1 MEDLKRFV
9 FKMYDFSFLEAIKD
23 NDVVPGPF
31 DKTQAEAMLAD
42 FLAEHGGK
50 ASHETVIPD
59 LCAHPGGRRILLAV
73 FGNSPFLSR
82 LVFRDPLFLAK
93 LSLQG
98 PENSMAET
106 SRDLKEL
113 AQADLFQEEL
123 GRRLRRLR
131 GQAALTIAVADIT
144 GYWELPQVLQALSDF
159 AQAVLQCVVDALLR
173 AHARTGDVLLA
184 DPARPSH
191 GCGYTIIAMGKL
203 GSRELNYSSDIDL
216 IVLYDPDRSSYAG
229 KRDVQDFQV
238 RFTRTLV
245 RLLQDFTEDGYVFR
259 VDLRLRPDPSST
271 PIALPAG
278 AAETYYESAGKG
290 WERSAMIKAR
300 AVAGDIELGEQFL
313 KNISPFV
320 WRRNLDYAAIRDVQD
335 MIGLIR
341 AHHGHGEI
349 QIAGHNI
356 KQGIGG
362 IREIEF
368 YAQTHQL
375 ISGGRD
381 RQLREPSTLGM
392 IKVLQEKG
400 LLDEQAAGLLR
411 NAYVFLRVLEHRLQ
425 MTHDEQTQTLPKDP
439 VEFARL
445 GNFMGFPD
453 HQEFT
458 RTVRRHL
465 ENAAAQFQKLMA
477 LENGGAPDKQKAAP
491 QALSED
497 FLQGLGFADSKRA
510 FTITETWRSFRYRAM
525 RSPRAQELLNQLT
538 PEILNALAATSDP
551 DGALLRFDEFL
562 AALPAGV
569 QIFSLFTANP
579 WLLRLLAEIMGMA
592 PGLAQI
598 LGRRPALLDA
608 VLSPGFLDD
617 FPGEAELAK
626 DLEYALEAAQ
636 DFQDVLDITRRWV
649 NERKFQAGVQLL
661 RHLLDGAAAGKALS
675 RIATTLI
682 RTLLPR
688 VEDEF
693 ALKHGRVPDAA
704 MAVIAMG
711 KLGGEELTFTSD
723 LDLIFIYPDTQ
734 EMSDGK
740 SPLGAAQYFARLG
753 QRFINALTALT
764 PEGQLYEVDMRLR
777 PSGGKG
783 PIAVSLEAFRRYH
796 EELAQTWEHM
806 AWTRA
811 RILTGPEQLTAD
823 INRITHGF
831 LRRKRD
837 VASLAHDVAV
847 MRGKVDR
854 EFHSDNIWDL
864 KYVRGGMID
873 AEFTTQFLILNYA
886 VEFEDVLHTNI
897 ISALERLRSHQAL
910 SEAGAEDFGAPLS
923 LLRDLQQITRLC
935 LDEPRAVPA
944 APHAFRTML
953 ADLFGAADFS
963 ALERRIT
970 DAERIIFGAYMD
982 IVLRQAG
989 LREEPASDG

>member
-1 MEDLKRFV
+1 MH
-9 FKMYDFSFLEAIKD
+9 DFSFLEG
-23 NDVVPGPF
+23 VTGGGGVPAPF
-31 DKTQAEAMLAD
+31 DKAQAEAMLAD
-42 FLAEHGGK
+42 FLAESVSGL
-50 ASHETVIPD
+50 PD
-59 LCAHPGGRRILLAV
+59 AAALQALCAHPGARGILLAL

-82 LVFRDPLFLAK
+82 LVFRDPLFLVK
-93 LSLQG
+93 LLQQG
-98 PENSMAET
+98 PEQSLAGI
-106 SRDLKEL
+106 SRALREL
-113 AQADLFQEEL
+113 AEADAPQGEL
-123 GRRLRRLR
+123 GRRLRVLR

-144 GYWELPQVLQALSDF
+144 GSWQLPQVLLALSGF
-159 AQAVLQCVVDALLR
+159 AQDVLQCVVDALLR
-173 AHARTGDVLLA
+173 AHAGTGEVILA
-184 DPARPSH
+184 DPARPSQE
-191 GCGYTIIAMGKL
+191 CGYVIIAMGKL

-216 IVLYDPDRSSYAG
+216 IVLYDADRCPYAG

-271 PIALPAG
+271 PVALPVA

-300 AVAGDIELGEQFL
+300 PVAGDIELGAQFL

-320 WRRNLDYAAIRDVQD
+320 WRKNLDYAAIRDVQD

-356 KQGIGG
+356 KQGLGG

-368 YAQTHQL
+368 FAQTHQL

-392 IKVLQEKG
+392 IAILQEKG
-400 LLDEQAAGLLR
+400 LLDAHAASLLR
-411 NAYVFLRVLEHRLQ
+411 DSYVFLRMLEHRLQ
-425 MTHDEQTQTLPKDP
+425 MTHDEQTQTLPKN
-439 VEFARL
+439 EIELARL
-445 GNFMGFPD
+445 GNFMGYPD
-453 HQEFT
+453 GQEFT

-465 ENAAAQFQKLMA
+465 ENAAAQFQNLME
-477 LENGGAPDKQKAAP
+477 LGGGGAPDEQKTAP
-491 QALSED
+491 QAPTEEVLR
-497 FLQGLGFADSKRA
+497 GLGFSDSKRA
-510 FTITETWRSFRYRAM
+510 FNITETWRSFRYRAM
-525 RSPRAQELLNQLT
+525 RATRAQELLNQLT
-538 PEILNALAATSDP
+538 PEILNALGATSDP

-569 QIFSLFTANP
+569 QIFSLFNANP

-592 PGLAQI
+592 PGLAQM

-608 VLSPGFLDD
+608 VLSPGFLEG
-617 FPGEAELAK
+617 FPGPEQLAG

-661 RHLLDGAAAGKALS
+661 RQLMDGAAAGKALS
-675 RIATTLI
+675 MIATALI
-682 RTLLPR
+682 RALLPR
-688 VEDEF
+688 VEAEF
-693 ALKHGRVPDAA
+693 ALKHGRIPGAA

-723 LDLIFIYPDTQ
+723 LDLVFIYPDTQ

-740 SPLGAAQYFARLG
+740 TPLGAAHYFARLG

-796 EELAQTWEHM
+796 QEHAQTWEHM

-811 RILTGPEQLTAD
+811 RILTGPEHLAAD
-823 INRITHGF
+823 IKRIMRGF
-831 LRRKRD
+831 LCRKR
-837 VASLAHDVAV
+837 ATALLAHDVAV

-854 EFHSDNIWDL
+854 EFHSTNIWDF
-864 KYVRGGMID
+864 KYVRGGMMD
-873 AEFTTQFLILNYA
+873 AEFTVQFLMLNHSA
-886 VEFEDVLHTNI
+886 EFEDALQTNTTA
-897 ISALERLRSHQAL
+897 ALERLQSYRS
-910 SEAGAEDFGAPLS
+910 SAGSGVANLASAFS

-935 LDEPRAVPA
+935 LEEPRAVPA
-944 APHAFRTML
+944 APHAFLTML
-953 ADLFGAADFS
+953 AARFKAQDFS
-963 ALERRIT
+963 ALEQRAM
-970 DAERIIFGAYMD
+970 DAEKMISGAYKD
-982 IVLRQAG
+982 IVLGLAG
-989 LREEPASDG
+989 LQEEPDGSE

>member
-1 MEDLKRFV
+1 
-9 FKMYDFSFLEAIKD
+9 MYDFSFLEAIKD
-23 NDVVPGPF
+23 ADVIPAPF
-31 DKTQAEAMLAD
+31 DKAQAEAMLAE
-42 FLAEHGGK
+42 FLAADGNG
-50 ASHETVIPD
+50 APLQPALQS
-59 LCAHPGGRRILLAV
+59 LCAHPGGRRILLAL

-82 LVFRDPLFLAK
+82 LVFRDPRFLAE
-93 LSLQG
+93 LLQQG
-98 PENSMAET
+98 PEQSLAAI
-106 SRDLKEL
+106 SRALREL
-113 AQADLFQEEL
+113 AQADASQDEL
-123 GRRLRRLR
+123 GRRLRVLR

-144 GYWELPQVLQALSDF
+144 GYWQLPRVLRALSEF
-159 AQAVLQCVVDALLR
+159 AQDVLQCVVDALLR
-173 AHARTGDVLLA
+173 THAGTGEVILA

-191 GCGYTIIAMGKL
+191 GCGYVIIAMGKL

-216 IVLYDPDRSSYAG
+216 IVLYDAERCPYAG

-271 PIALPAG
+271 PIALPAA

-300 AVAGDIELGEQFL
+300 PVAGDIGLGEQFL

-320 WRRNLDYAAIRDVQD
+320 WRKNLDYAAIRDVQD

-356 KQGIGG
+356 KQGLGG

-368 YAQTHQL
+368 FAQTHQL

-381 RQLREPSTLGM
+381 RQLREPSALGM
-392 IKVLQEKG
+392 IGILEEKG
-400 LLDEQAAGLLR
+400 LLDAHAASLLR
-411 NAYVFLRVLEHRLQ
+411 DSYVFLRMLEHRLQ
-425 MTHDEQTQTLPKDP
+425 MTHDEQTQTLPKNGI
-439 VEFARL
+439 ELARL
-445 GNFMGFPD
+445 GNFMGYPD
-453 HQEFT
+453 VEAFT
-458 RTVRRHL
+458 REVRRHL
-465 ENAAAQFQKLMA
+465 ENVAGQFQKLM
-477 LENGGAPDKQKAAP
+477 ESGGAGAPVEQKAAP
-491 QALSED
+491 PAPSEE
-497 FLQGLGFADSKRA
+497 FLHGLGFADSSRA
-510 FTITETWRSFRYRAM
+510 FNITETWRSFRYRAM
-525 RSPRAQELLNQLT
+525 RTPRAQELLSQLI

-569 QIFSLFTANP
+569 QIFSLFNAHP
-579 WLLRLLAEIMGMA
+579 WLLQLLAEIMGMA

-608 VLSPGFLDD
+608 VFSPGFLED
-617 FPGEAELAK
+617 FPGAGQLAG

-649 NERKFQAGVQLL
+649 NERKFQAGVQML
-661 RHLLDGAAAGKALS
+661 RHLMDGAAAGKALS
-675 RIATTLI
+675 LIATALL
-682 RTLLPR
+682 RALLPR
-688 VEDEF
+688 VEEEF
-693 ALKHGRVPDAA
+693 ALKHGRIPDAA

-723 LDLIFIYPDTQ
+723 LDLVFIYPDTQ
-734 EMSDGK
+734 ELSDGK
-740 SPLGAAQYFARLG
+740 TPLGAAQYFARLS

-796 EELAQTWEHM
+796 QEQAQTWEHM

-811 RILTGPEQLTAD
+811 RILAGPEKLTRD
-823 INRITHGF
+823 IERILRGF
-831 LRRKRD
+831 LCRKRET
-837 VASLAHDVAV
+837 AGLARDVAV
-847 MRGKVDR
+847 MRGKVEQ
-854 EFHSDNIWDL
+854 EFHSANIWDF
-864 KYVRGGMID
+864 KYVRGGMMD
-873 AEFTTQFLILNYA
+873 AEFTAQFLMLNHA
-886 VEFEDVLHTNI
+886 AEFEDVLQTSTI
-897 ISALERLRSHQAL
+897 AGLERLRSHQLL
-910 SEAGAEDFGAPLS
+910 SESGAADLAAPLS

-935 LDEPRAVPA
+935 LDEPCAVPA
-944 APHAFRTML
+944 APHAFLTML
-953 ADLFGAADFS
+953 AALFNAEDFS
-963 ALERRIT
+963 ALEHKVK
-970 DAERIIFGAYMD
+970 DAERIIFGVYKDA
-982 IVLRQAG
+982 VLKQAG
-989 LREEPASDG
+989 LQAEPESTG